1 MSEKWYKNFVNKV
14 KFFGNKIQVLES
26 SVLDEK
32 RRFREIFERNLVLE
46 REISER
52 TEELNQANKS
62 LLTLKDIWS
71 TMNSSEPL
79 SEVLSTVINGLSNE
93 LGYLYC
99 FVFQVFDFES
109 GPRLKIRAANQNN
122 FSARIQEILGSS
134 IFSYDIPMSA
144 QNNLI
149 VEAIKNNQRKE
160 VKGFL
165 NLFEGATPS
174 IEPEKLRELTDL
186 VGNRAISIF
195 PIVVQNKPFGCLV
208 TISVRNEI
216 GFTERNFLSLFA
228 GQIELAVTIA
238 NLFEQIKKQALTDS
252 LTGLYNRRHFD
263 QCLAIEVERALR
275 LNQPFTLVSL
285 DLDHLKKI
293 NDTFG
298 HSIGDEAIRQI
309 GEVLRRNAR
318 SVDIPARFGGEEFSV
333 LLPGI
338 DIEGGKI
345 AAERLRSSIEGSQV
359 KEVEKITASIG
370 VATFLRHTESLGELL
385 EMADQAMYRAKRNGR
400 NRVEVASR
408 EEEQDWKKLIIE
420 TFTDMLVKQQNP
432 SALRVIE
439 DLKLNDMEDINLL
452 EIMKLILKSLVT
464 CSSASCAANFTDEKL
479 DLLEKIGEFS
489 SMGEDEIEKLQIA
502 MLIHDIGCLLIPEEI
517 LLKPG
522 PLTKEEKTK
531 VLKNQIL
538 AAKEILKPLKT
549 TGYIISIIE
558 NHHEHWDG
566 TGYPGE
572 LSGTLIPRGARIL
585 FVVDSFFAMIS
596 DRPYREALPVNKAL
610 EILRN
615 GAGLVWDARLV
626 EVFSEIYTKT
636 ITETAP

>member
-1 MSEKWYKNFVNKV
+1 MSQKWYKNFVNKV
-14 KFFGNKIQVLES
+14 KIFGNKIQVLES

-46 REISER
+46 KEISER

-109 GPRLKIRAANQNN
+109 GQRLKIRAANENN
-122 FSARIQEILGSS
+122 FSARLQEIIGSS

-144 QNNLI
+144 MNNLI
-149 VEAIKNNQRKE
+149 VEAVKNKQRKE
-160 VKGFL
+160 VKGFM

-174 IEPEKLRELTDL
+174 IEPEKLREITNLI
-186 VGNRAISIF
+186 GNRAISIL
-195 PIVVQNKPFGCLV
+195 PIVVQNEPFGCLV

-216 GFTERNFLSLFA
+216 CFTERNFLSLFA

-293 NDTFG
+293 NDNFG
-298 HSIGDEAIRQI
+298 HSIGDEAIKQI
-309 GEVLRRNAR
+309 GEVLRKNAR

-345 AAERLRSSIEGSQV
+345 AAERLRVSIEESQI

-400 NRVEVASR
+400 NRVEIASR
-408 EEEQDWKKLIIE
+408 EEEQDWKKIIIE
-420 TFTDMLVKQQNP
+420 TFTDMLIKQQNP
-432 SALRVIE
+432 SALQVIE
-439 DLKLNDMEDINLL
+439 DLKLNVIEDINLFEIMRILLKRLRNYNNAYKNDYTNKKL
-452 EIMKLILKSLVT
+452 EI
-464 CSSASCAANFTDEKL
+464 
-479 DLLEKIGEFS
+479 LEKMGKAS

-502 MLIHDIGCLLIPEEI
+502 MLIHDLGSLLIPEEI

-522 PLTKEEKTK
+522 PLTKEEKTR
-531 VLKNQIL
+531 VLKNPIL

-549 TGYIISIIE
+549 TGYIINIIE

-610 EILRN
+610 DILRN

-626 EVFSEIYTKT
+626 ELFTDIYTKSN
-636 ITETAP
+636 IEASH